1 MSGNL
6 TVHDVAERMD
16 RPVREIVNRL
26 RGLGI
31 PVERGADEL
40 QPEEIQAMLVG
51 KPPARWPNGI
61 TSHPLPAFPEPTVF
75 DTRANVTSQELVAL
89 TAADRDLI
97 QTIRTIIGQASLP
110 SNGRTTSPLVGT
122 VVPPMDEVFV
132 VHGHDD
138 FRHTVEGYLRD
149 LTLRPVLLDS
159 RPNQGRTIIEK
170 LEAHANTS
178 FAVVLLTPD
187 DQGRK
192 AGSPARLKFRARQ
205 NVVLELGFFLA
216 KLGRDRV
223 CALYVPGVELP
234 SDFHGVLYV
243 ELDSDGGWRKKLN
256 RELAAAGLPVWR
268 A

>member
-1 MSGNL
+1 MLRNL
-6 TVHDVAERMD
+6 TVHEVAERMD

-26 RGLGI
+26 RALGVL
-31 PVERGADEL
+31 VERGSDEL
-40 QPEEIQAMLVG
+40 QPEEIQGMLVG
-51 KPPARWPNGI
+51 KAPAQWPRSVESGESLQ
-61 TSHPLPAFPEPTVF
+61 TREPSIF
-75 DTRANVTSQELVAL
+75 DTKPSFSSQELVGLAP
-89 TAADRDLI
+89 ADRDLI
-97 QTIRTIIGQASLP
+97 QHLSALLGQVSPHFKGLP
-110 SNGRTTSPLVGT
+110 PSPLVGAPAPAT
-122 VVPPMDEVFV
+122 DEVFV

-138 FRHTVEGYLRD
+138 FRHTVEAYLRE
-149 LTLRPVLLDS
+149 LSLRPVLLDS

-192 AGSPARLKFRARQ
+192 CGTGRLKPRARQ
-205 NVVLELGFFLA
+205 NVVLELGYFLA
-216 KLGRDRV
+216 RLGRHRV

-243 ELDSDGGWRKKLN
+243 ELDSEGNWRKKLH

-268 A
+268 S